1 MQTRLWLAL
10 ALLTGGLAP
19 PLALAQPARPQQAP
33 AATPPA
39 APAAPAPAAAPT
51 TDLPDRTQATF
62 GDWLV
67 RCETQR
73 PQGQPVARVCELA
86 LPMNDQRGQPIA
98 QIVMGRASRTDPY
111 RMLVQVPVELRVD
124 QPARILVDPA
134 TPAEAISL
142 PFRLCSATRG
152 GCFGELENIPAPVL
166 ARLRAR
172 GDNQGRLDFRDGAG
186 REIQILFSF
195 RGFGQA
201 LDGLARE
208 TGG

>member
-1 MQTRLWLAL
+1 MQLRLWLAV

-19 PLALAQPARPQQAP
+19 ALAQQARPQPAP
-33 AATPPA
+33 AT
-39 APAAPAPAAAPT
+39 APAAAAPT
-51 TDLPDRTQATF
+51 DMPDRTQATF

-73 PQGQPVARVCELA
+73 PQGQAVARVCEVA
-86 LPMNDQRGQPIA
+86 LTMNDQRGQPVA
-98 QIVMGRASRTDPY
+98 QIVMGRASRSDPY
-111 RMLVQVPVELRVD
+111 RMLVQVPLELRVD
-124 QPARILVDPA
+124 QAARILADPA
-134 TPAEAISL
+134 GPPAEAIIL
-142 PFRLCSATRG
+142 PFRLCSAARG
-152 GCFGELENIPAPVL
+152 GCFGELESIPAPVI

-201 LDGLARE
+201 LDALARE